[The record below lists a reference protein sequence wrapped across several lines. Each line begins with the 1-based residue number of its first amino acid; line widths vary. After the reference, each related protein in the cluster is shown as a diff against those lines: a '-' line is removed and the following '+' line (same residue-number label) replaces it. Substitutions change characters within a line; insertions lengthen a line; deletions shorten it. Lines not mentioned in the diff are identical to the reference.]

1 MTADQIIKMF
11 DLTPHPEGGFY
22 RQTWQEPAKDRA
34 SMTMIYFLLTDQQR
48 SHWHRVDATEFWLF
62 HAGDPLVLSIS
73 ETDAGPATEHVLSS
87 DLSQGAPQVRVPTDH
102 WQSARTTGAWSLVS
116 CAVSPGFEFSG
127 FTLAAPDFDIKGG
140 T

>member
-1 MTADQIIKMF
+1 
-11 DLTPHPEGGFY
+11 
-22 RQTWQEPAKDRA
+22 
-34 SMTMIYFLLTDQQR
+34 MTMIYFLLTDQQR

-102 WQSARTTGAWSLVS
+102 WQIARTTGAWSLVS